1 LLSARQVSVK
11 GRRDPL
17 LPPTTLAVER
27 GQLLLVA
34 GDRQDQ
40 RTALAL
46 ALSGRMKSTGGS
58 VTWDGQQRTRQLRLA
73 SALVDS
79 PGVNEPEEH
88 LSVRDLVTEDLALV
102 PRRYRGAL
110 LSGPW
115 LKVNR
120 FEDIAGLWTEQL
132 DPARRLEL
140 LTALALANPHTDLL
154 VVDSPDRHSADNAA
168 WLPRLQELASDAGRP
183 LAVIATVR
191 ALPPSWDGPS
201 AVVGNDAVANAPVT
215 ETGEPID
222 GGQTAHHEAGPHNEA
237 GIHNETPTDHPGDK
251 EAFTTGAHSL
261 EGPATPAHTGQRVR
275 TDELETEVA
284 K

>member
-1 LLSARQVSVK
+1 MLSARQVSVK

-222 GGQTAHHEAGPHNEA
+222 GGQTAHHEAGPHNE
-237 GIHNETPTDHPGDK
+237 TPADHPRDK

-261 EGPATPAHTGQRVR
+261 EGPATPAHTGQHVR